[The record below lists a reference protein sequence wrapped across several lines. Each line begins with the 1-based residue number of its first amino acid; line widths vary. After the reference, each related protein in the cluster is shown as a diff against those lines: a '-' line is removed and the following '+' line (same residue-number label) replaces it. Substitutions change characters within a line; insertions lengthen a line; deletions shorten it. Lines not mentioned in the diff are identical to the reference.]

1 MKKLIK
7 SIVAFSLTLVLI
19 LSMTY
24 ASTAIYV
31 GENGKLNQDAVNKHY
46 GQYKN
51 YVLLGD
57 SIASGYREAI
67 NQENYDWN
75 WERNDTAFVRAE
87 DSYSDVIANSIIED
101 KSMTPF
107 AAPAFRTI
115 EVRYMLEDDFV
126 ADKYLFNHPFSIK
139 SMGTHEDYKYKYR
152 EAVAAADLITL
163 GIGGN
168 DWGQFLS
175 WVIIDLTESAE
186 KGNKYNKQMK
196 ELIKNSSFD
205 MATVEKLLDIAD
217 KAGLIPSYI
226 EYLPQALNYGLEN
239 FYKNWDI
246 MIQDIYDYNPDV
258 TLMVVGMSDTG
269 YSSTP
274 KEDTP
279 KDKAMHI
286 ISDFILNVANK
297 PMIEGAE
304 KFGYTYVDIAGAT
317 YIGGHPD
324 ANGHLFIANKII
336 EALPDPAVH
345 NKYSDITTGHKYYR
359 DVEAMLVRGIMD
371 PVTETTFEPE
381 INITK
386 DQLGYAF
393 NKINDAENIISGDS
407 DVTKFQM
414 ATSIIKASFKGNTS
428 FNCKINSF
436 SFALN
441 TLFNSGNLDF
451 GAKLT
456 RAEAAAILHDYINL

>member
-1 MKKLIK
+1 MKKTIK
-7 SIVAFSLTLVLI
+7 SILSLVLTLTVI

-24 ASTAIYV
+24 VCMGIYV

-57 SIASGYREAI
+57 SIASGYREAV
-67 NQENYDWN
+67 NQENIDWN
-75 WERNDTAFVRAE
+75 WVRNDTGFVRAE
-87 DSYSDVIANSIIED
+87 DSYSDIIANSIIED

-115 EVRYMLEDDFV
+115 EIRYMLEDNFE
-126 ADKYLFNHPFSIK
+126 ADKYLFNHPFCLK
-139 SMGTHEDYKYKYR
+139 EMGKHEDYIDEYR
-152 EAVAAADLITL
+152 EAVATADLITL
-163 GIGGN
+163 GVGGN

-175 WVIIDLTESAE
+175 WVIIDLTASAE

-205 MATVEKLLDIAD
+205 METVEKLLEIAD
-217 KAGLIPSYI
+217 TAGLIPSYI

-246 MIQDIYDYNPDV
+246 MIEDIYRYNPDV

-274 KEDTP
+274 KENTP
-279 KDKAMHI
+279 KDQAMHI
-286 ISDFILNVANK
+286 ISDFILKVANK

-304 KFGYTYVDIAGAT
+304 KFGYTFVDITGAT

-324 ANGHLFIANKII
+324 KNGHTFIANKII

-345 NKYSDITTGHKYYR
+345 NKYSDITTGHKYYS
-359 DVEAMLVRGIMD
+359 DVEAMLVRGIMN
-371 PVTETTFEPE
+371 PATQTTFEPE
-381 INITK
+381 TNITK

-393 NKINDAENIISGDS
+393 NKINGAENVISGED
-407 DVTKFQM
+407 DVTNFQM
-414 ATSIIKASFKGNTS
+414 ATSVIKASLTGNTS

-436 SFALN
+436 AMAIKL
-441 TLFNSGNLDF
+441 LFDNVIKL

-456 RAEAAAILHDYINL
+456 RAEAAAILNDYIKL